1 MNIDFSKLT
10 FNQNTHLNPRDIF
23 MSLPSKNKKYE
34 YPRDVQSEVWN
45 KWFEQRNEKNNII
58 KMNTGSGKTT
68 IGLLVLQSCLNEGM
82 GPAVYVVPDTYLVNQ
97 VCNEA
102 SNLGIAVVTDE
113 NDMNFRRNKAILVIN
128 IYKLINGKSIFGM
141 RRNGRDVEIGS
152 IIIDDAHACFSI
164 IKKQYTLTIP
174 YDNPSYSLIRD
185 MFAESL
191 KAQNS
196 NKYFEVCNNDGQ
208 DLFMLVPFWEWQKR
222 QNEVYQ
228 VINSNMAED
237 DSLLYTLPLL
247 ADSFEYCDC
256 IIANKKI
263 EISIKSL
270 PISKITSFQHAKR
283 RIFMSATLSDDSVLC
298 SELGLYPEEV
308 KNIISPDKAND
319 IGDRLIIMPQVRN
332 PLINDEQIKE
342 KLVEY
347 SQEHNVVVLVPS
359 HKKAEYWMDVAKN
372 TMTVDNMEEGISQL
386 KAGHVGLVVLINKYD
401 GVDLPED
408 ACRILVIDGLPPM
421 NTLYDFYEMNAL
433 PNSSRIKC
441 QQIQKLEQGMGRG
454 VRSNSDTCAIVL
466 MGRELS
472 DVIYGRNGLN
482 YFSRA
487 TKEQISMSDQ
497 IIDQLGEHPSVESIM
512 SICNYSLNKESGW
525 ISASK
530 SVLSNLEYSTE
541 PHFDSIQVALRKSF
555 DYASKHQ
562 IDKAIDSINAEINN
576 TSDDETKG
584 LLLQYKAEVTNFK
597 DSAEAQEIIL
607 KANQFN
613 PMMLNPISGAVP
625 SKYAKKISDQAS
637 SLLEYI
643 SDNALEPNSFIIR
656 VDSILNDLNFVSTSY
671 KRFEANIKELGLIL
685 GLFSTRPEEES
696 GRGPDNLWGLN
707 NQEYMVIECKN
718 GTTTNLISKQDCS
731 QLNSSINWL
740 AESYPGYK
748 NAYPVMIHNSNV
760 FSFECSPNESIR
772 IMTPECLDKFKSSVR
787 EFANS
792 ITTKFGFKDVMAI
805 TSSLKTH
812 KLMGS
817 MIFDNYTYAYKKQVK

>member
-10 FNQNTHLNPRDIF
+10 FSQNTHLNPRDIF

-45 KWFEQRNEKNNII
+45 KWFEQRTERNNII

-68 IGLLVLQSCLNEGM
+68 IGLLVLQSCLNEGV

-102 SNLGIAVVTDE
+102 ANLGITVVTDE

-128 IYKLINGKSIFGM
+128 IYKLINGKSVFGM
-141 RRNGRDVEIGS
+141 RHNGKDVEIGS

-191 KAQNS
+191 KAQNI
-196 NKYFEVCNNDGQ
+196 NKYFEVCNNDGH
-208 DLFMLVPFWEWQKR
+208 DMFMLVPFWEWQKK

-228 VINSNMAED
+228 IINTNMSED
-237 DSLLYTLPLL
+237 DTVLYTLPLL

-256 IIANKKI
+256 IISNKRI

-270 PISKITSFQHAKR
+270 PISKITSFQHAQR

-308 KNIISPDKAND
+308 KSIISPEKAND

-332 PLINDEQIKE
+332 PLISDNQIKE

-347 SQEHNVVVLVPS
+347 SQNYNVVVLVPS
-359 HKKAEYWMDVAKN
+359 HRRADYWSDVSKMI
-372 TMTVDNMEEGISQL
+372 MTVDNMEEGISQL

-408 ACRILVIDGLPPM
+408 ACRILAIYGLPPM
-421 NTLYDFYEMNAL
+421 NTLYDFYELNAI

-454 VRSNSDTCAIVL
+454 VRSNSDTCAVVL
-466 MGRELS
+466 MGRDIS

-487 TKEQISMSDQ
+487 TREQISISDQ

-512 SICNYSLNKESGW
+512 SICNYSLNKESVW

-562 IDKAIDSINAEINN
+562 IDEAIDIIDHEINN
-576 TSDDETKG
+576 ALNDETKG
-584 LLLQYKAEVTNFK
+584 LLLQYKAEITNFK
-597 DSAEAQEIIL
+597 DSAEAQEFIL

-625 SKYAKKISDQAS
+625 LKYAKKISDQAS
-637 SLLEYI
+637 SILEYI
-643 SDNALEPNSFIIR
+643 NNNELVPNAFIIR
-656 VDSILNDLNFVSTSY
+656 VDSILSDLNFVTTSY
-671 KRFEANIKELGLIL
+671 KKFEANIKELGLVL
-685 GLFSTRPEEES
+685 GLMSTRPEEER

-718 GTTTNLISKQDCS
+718 ETTTDRISKHDCN

-740 AESYPGYK
+740 DETYPGHK

-760 FSFECSPNESIR
+760 FSFECSPDENIR
-772 IMTPECLDKFKSSVR
+772 IMTPECLEAFKSAVR

-792 ITTKFGFKDVMAI
+792 ITSKFGFKDVMAI
-805 TSSLKTH
+805 TNTLKMY

-817 MIFDNYTYAYKKQVK
+817 MIYDNFTYAFKKQS

>member
-1 MNIDFSKLT
+1 
-10 FNQNTHLNPRDIF
+10 
-23 MSLPSKNKKYE
+23 
-34 YPRDVQSEVWN
+34 
-45 KWFEQRNEKNNII
+45 
-58 KMNTGSGKTT
+58 
-68 IGLLVLQSCLNEGM
+68 
-82 GPAVYVVPDTYLVNQ
+82 
-97 VCNEA
+97 
-102 SNLGIAVVTDE
+102 
-113 NDMNFRRNKAILVIN
+113 
-128 IYKLINGKSIFGM
+128 
-141 RRNGRDVEIGS
+141 
-152 IIIDDAHACFSI
+152 
-164 IKKQYTLTIP
+164 
-174 YDNPSYSLIRD
+174 
-185 MFAESL
+185 
-191 KAQNS
+191 
-196 NKYFEVCNNDGQ
+196 
-208 DLFMLVPFWEWQKR
+208 
-222 QNEVYQ
+222 
-228 VINSNMAED
+228 
-237 DSLLYTLPLL
+237 
-247 ADSFEYCDC
+247 
-256 IIANKKI
+256 
-263 EISIKSL
+263 
-270 PISKITSFQHAKR
+270 
-283 RIFMSATLSDDSVLC
+283 MSATLSDDSVLC

-656 VDSILNDLNFVSTSY
+656 VDSSRQSHY
-671 KRFEANIKELGLIL
+671 QYG
-685 GLFSTRPEEES
+685 
-696 GRGPDNLWGLN
+696 
-707 NQEYMVIECKN
+707 
-718 GTTTNLISKQDCS
+718 
-731 QLNSSINWL
+731 
-740 AESYPGYK
+740 
-748 NAYPVMIHNSNV
+748 
-760 FSFECSPNESIR
+760 
-772 IMTPECLDKFKSSVR
+772 
-787 EFANS
+787 
-792 ITTKFGFKDVMAI
+792 
-805 TSSLKTH
+805 
-812 KLMGS
+812 
-817 MIFDNYTYAYKKQVK
+817 

>member
-10 FNQNTHLNPRDIF
+10 FSQNNHLNPRDIF

-45 KWFEQRNEKNNII
+45 KWFEQRNERNNII

-68 IGLLVLQSCLNEGM
+68 IGLLVLQSCLNEGI

-102 SNLGIAVVTDE
+102 ANLGITVVTDE

-128 IYKLINGKSIFGM
+128 IYKLINGKSVFGM
-141 RRNGRDVEIGS
+141 RRNGRDIEIGS

-174 YDNPSYSLIRD
+174 YDNSAYSLIRD
-185 MFAESL
+185 IFAESL
-191 KAQNS
+191 KAQNG
-196 NKYFEVCNNDGQ
+196 NKYYEVCNNDGQ
-208 DLFMLVPFWEWQKR
+208 DMFMLVPFWEWQKR

-228 VINSNMAED
+228 IINTNMSED
-237 DSLLYTLPLL
+237 DSVLYTLPLL
-247 ADSFEYCDC
+247 ADSFQYCDC
-256 IIANKKI
+256 IISNKQI

-270 PISKITSFQHAKR
+270 PISKITSFQHAQR

-308 KNIISPDKAND
+308 NNIITPEKAND

-332 PLINDEQIKE
+332 PLISDEQIKE

-347 SQEHNVVVLVPS
+347 SQNYNVVVLVPS
-359 HKKAEYWMDVAKN
+359 HRKADYWSDVSKMI
-372 TMTVDNMEEGISQL
+372 MTVDNMEEGISQL
-386 KAGHVGLVVLINKYD
+386 KAGYVGLVVLINKYD

-487 TKEQISMSDQ
+487 TKEQISMSDE
-497 IIDQLGEHPSVESIM
+497 IIDLLGKHPSVDSIM
-512 SICNYSLNKESGW
+512 SICDYSLNKDSGW

-555 DYASKHQ
+555 DYALKHQ
-562 IDKAIDSINAEINN
+562 IDEAIGVLNVEINN
-576 TSDDETKG
+576 TSNDETKG
-584 LLLQYKAEVTNFK
+584 LLLQYKAEIINFK
-597 DSAEAQEIIL
+597 DSTEAQETIL

-613 PMMLNPISGAVP
+613 PMMLNPISGTVP
-625 SKYAKKISDQAS
+625 PKYAKKISNQAS
-637 SLLEYI
+637 SIINYLN
-643 SDNALEPNSFIIR
+643 DNELVPNSFIIR

-671 KRFEANIKELGLIL
+671 KKFEANIKELGLIL
-685 GLFSTRPEEES
+685 GLMSSRPEEEC
-696 GRGPDNLWGLN
+696 GRGPDNLWVLN
-707 NQEYMVIECKN
+707 NQEYIVIECKN
-718 GTTTNLISKQDCS
+718 ETTTDLISKRDCN
-731 QLNSSINWL
+731 QLNGSINWL
-740 AESYPGYK
+740 AESYPGYEK
-748 NAYPVMIHNSNV
+748 CYPVMIHNSNV
-760 FSFECSPNESIR
+760 FSFECSPNENIR
-772 IMTPECLDKFKSSVR
+772 IMTPECLEAFKTAVRGFAHSVT
-787 EFANS
+787 S
-792 ITTKFGFKDVMAI
+792 KFGFKDIIAI
-805 TSSLKTH
+805 TNSLKTY

-817 MIFDNYTYAYKKQVK
+817 MIFDNYTYAFKKK

>member
-1 MNIDFSKLT
+1 MNIDFSRLS

-23 MSLPSKNKKYE
+23 MSMPSKDKKYE

-45 KWFEQRNEKNNII
+45 KWFAQRSKRNNII

-68 IGLLVLQSCLNEGM
+68 IGLLVLQSCLNEGI

-102 SNLGIAVVTDE
+102 KMLGIAVVTDE
-113 NDMNFRRNKAILVIN
+113 NDMNFSRNKAILVIN
-128 IYKLINGKSIFGM
+128 IYKLINGKSVFGM
-141 RRNGRDVEIGS
+141 RHNGKDIEIGS

-164 IKKQYTLTIP
+164 IKQQYTLSIP
-174 YDNPSYSLIRD
+174 YDNPSYNLIRD
-185 MFAESL
+185 LFSEAL
-191 KAQNS
+191 IAQNA
-196 NKYFEVCNNDGQ
+196 NKYYDVCNRDSQ

-222 QNEVYQ
+222 HNEVYQ
-228 VINSNMAED
+228 IINKNISED
-237 DSLLYTLPLL
+237 DPIRYILPLL
-247 ADSFEYCDC
+247 VDSFEHCDC
-256 IIANKKI
+256 IVSNKRI

-270 PISKITSFQHAKR
+270 PIAKITSFQQAKR

-308 KNIISPDKAND
+308 EAIISPDKAND

-332 PLINDEQIKE
+332 PFITDDSIKE
-342 KLVEY
+342 QLVEY
-347 SQEHNVVVLVPS
+347 SQKYNVVVLVPS
-359 HKKAEYWMDVAKN
+359 RRKAEYWSDVSKM
-372 TMTVDNMEEGISQL
+372 TMTVANMEAGISQL
-386 KAGHVGLVVLINKYD
+386 KSGHVGLVVLVNKYD

-421 NTLYDFYEMNAL
+421 NTLYDFYEMNAI

-466 MGRELS
+466 MGRDIS

-487 TKEQISMSDQ
+487 TREQISISDQ
-497 IIDQLGEHPSVESIM
+497 IIDQLGEQPSIDSIM
-512 SICNYSLNKESGW
+512 SICDYSLNKDSGW
-525 ISASK
+525 ISVSK
-530 SVLSNLEYSTE
+530 SALSNLEYSTE

-555 DYASKHQ
+555 DCVSKHQ
-562 IDKAIDSINAEINN
+562 IDEAIDIINVEINN
-576 TSDDETKG
+576 TANEETKG
-584 LLLQYKAEVTNFK
+584 FLLQYKAEITNFK
-597 DSAEAQEIIL
+597 NSAEAQEIIL

-625 SKYAKKISDQAS
+625 LKYSKKISDQAS
-637 SLLEYI
+637 SILEYLNEN
-643 SDNALEPNSFIIR
+643 DLEPNAFVIR
-656 VDSILNDLNFVSTSY
+656 IDTVLSDLNFVSTSY
-671 KRFEANIKELGLIL
+671 KKFEANIKELGLLL
-685 GLFSTRPEEES
+685 GLLSTRPEEES

-718 GTTTNLISKQDCS
+718 ETTTTLISKHDCN
-731 QLNSSINWL
+731 QLNGSINWL
-740 AESYPGYK
+740 TETYPGHQ
-748 NAYPVMIHNSNV
+748 NCYPIMIHNSNV
-760 FSFECSPNESIR
+760 FAFECSPDENIR
-772 IMTPECLDKFKSSVR
+772 IMTPVCLDKFKSSVR

-805 TSSLKTH
+805 TSSLKVH
-812 KLMGS
+812 KLLGS
-817 MIFDNYTYAYKKQVK
+817 MIYDNYTYAFKKQIK